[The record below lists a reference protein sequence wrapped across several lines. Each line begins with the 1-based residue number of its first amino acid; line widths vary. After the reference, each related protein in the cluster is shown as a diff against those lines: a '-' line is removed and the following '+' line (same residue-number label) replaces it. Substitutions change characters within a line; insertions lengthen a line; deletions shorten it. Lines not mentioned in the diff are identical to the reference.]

1 MSPKKH
7 TPLHNEIQSQIKAR
21 NGAMLGYRLSCEQQ
35 SKPLITLIH
44 GLASNCTRFSEFI
57 EYTKLKETWDILR
70 IDLRGHGESMYRG
83 EYSRKTWI
91 DDLNLVLQS
100 EQYQQSVF
108 MGHSLGAQVGITYA
122 DMFPERTRGLILID
136 PVFPDNL
143 HGRLSHAKKYR
154 HVLITLRLLLRTF
167 NKFGLKRWKIPKR
180 DLRALDER
188 TRETLAQFPEL
199 TIADLYTN
207 PFADFKY
214 IPLANYLQD
223 INEVIQPLP
232 ELEAIKVPVLVLLS
246 GGASISSFDETKK
259 IIDRFPQAQ
268 IEVVEADHWL
278 LTEKPEETRKIIEN
292 WCASTFT

>member
-1 MSPKKH
+1 M
-7 TPLHNEIQSQIKAR
+7 I
-21 NGAMLGYRLSCEQQ
+21 GYRLSCQQQ

-57 EYTKLKETWDILR
+57 EYTQLKETWDILR
-70 IDLRGHGESMYRG
+70 VDLRGHGESMYRG
-83 EYSRKTWI
+83 EYSRKIWI
-91 DDLNLVLQS
+91 DDLNLVMQT
-100 EQYQQSVF
+100 ERYQQSVF

-136 PVFPDNL
+136 PVFPENL
-143 HGRLSHAKKYR
+143 QGRLRNAKKYR
-154 HVLITLRLLLRTF
+154 YALIMLRLLLRAL
-167 NKFGLKRWKIPKR
+167 NKVGVKRWRIPRR
-180 DLRALDER
+180 DLRALDEM
-188 TRETLAQFPEL
+188 TRETLAQSPEL
-199 TIADLYTN
+199 TLAELYTN

-232 ELEAIKVPVLVLLS
+232 ELEMINVPVLVLLS

-278 LTEKPEETRKIIEN
+278 LTEKPEETRHIIEK
-292 WCASTFT
+292 WCAETFK

>member
-1 MSPKKH
+1 MTQPH
-7 TPLHNEIQSQIKAR
+7 HEIQSQIKT
-21 NGAMLGYRLSCEQQ
+21 NSGSTIGYRLSCQQQ

-57 EYTKLKETWDILR
+57 EYTKLKQSWDLLR
-70 IDLRGHGESMYRG
+70 VDLRGHGESMCRG

-91 DDLNLVLQS
+91 DDLNWVMQT
-100 EQYQQSVF
+100 ERYQQSVF

-136 PVFPDNL
+136 PVFPENL

-154 HVLITLRLLLRTF
+154 LVLSTLRRLLRAL
-167 NKFGLKRWKIPKR
+167 NKVGLKRWQIPKR
-180 DLRALDER
+180 DLRALDES

-232 ELEAIKVPVLVLLS
+232 ALETINVPVLVLLS

-259 IIDRFPQAQ
+259 IIDRFPQAE

-278 LTEKPEETRKIIEN
+278 LTEKPEETRNIIEQ
-292 WCASTFT
+292 WCASTFN